1 MDSTTGCWQ
10 TAATAASM
18 TESSETREHVRV
30 EFDEGICTISFCR
43 PKKKNAFTVAM
54 YEATVAGFDAARSR
68 TDVRVILLRGSEGV
82 FTAGNDLADFMKA
95 PSLDP
100 EHSPVVRLLH
110 TLVACEKPIVAAVQ
124 GVAIGIGVTMLLH
137 CDLVYA
143 SEGARFA
150 MPFVNL
156 GLCPEAGSSL
166 LLPRLM
172 GYQRAAELLLL
183 GEPFSAALAHEY
195 GIVNQ
200 VLADEA
206 VVDRA
211 RQIAR
216 ALAKKPPNAVRQT
229 KRLMRDGYRSSV
241 ERAIAAEAEVFAASL
256 RSPEAAEAFQAF
268 FQKRE
273 PDFSKFE

>member
-1 MDSTTGCWQ
+1 MADWGQ
-10 TAATAASM
+10 AAANLPMSQP
-18 TESSETREHVRV
+18 SKPSETTEHIRV

-43 PKKKNAFTVAM
+43 PRKKNAFTVEM
-54 YEATVAGFDAARSR
+54 YAAIVAGFDQARER
-68 TDVRVILLRGSEGV
+68 ADIRVILLRGSEGV
-82 FTAGNDLADFMKA
+82 FTAGNDLTDFMQA
-95 PSLDP
+95 PPLDP
-100 EHSPVVRLLH
+100 DSPVIRLLQ
-110 TLVACEKPIVAAVQ
+110 TLAACEKPIVAAVQ
-124 GVAIGIGVTMLLH
+124 GAAIGVGVTMLLH

-143 SEGARFA
+143 GENTRFQ

-156 GLCPEAGSSL
+156 GLCPEAGSSF

-183 GEPFSAALAHEY
+183 GGSFSAALAHEY
-195 GIVNQ
+195 GLVNQ

-206 VVDRA
+206 VIDRA

-216 ALAKKPPNAVRQT
+216 ALAQKPPNAVRQS
-229 KRLMRDGYRSSV
+229 KKLMRDGYRESV
-241 ERAIAAEAEVFAASL
+241 ERAMLAEAELFAQGL

-273 PDFSKFE
+273 PDFSKFK

>member
-1 MDSTTGCWQ
+1 M
-10 TAATAASM
+10 A
-18 TESSETREHVRV
+18 ESSETSPHVRV
-30 EFDEGICTISFCR
+30 EIDEGICTISFNR
-43 PKKKNAFTVAM
+43 PRKKNALTVAM
-54 YEATVAGFDAARSR
+54 YEAIVAGFEAARAR
-68 TDVRVILLRGSEGV
+68 AEVRVILLRGSEGV
-82 FTAGNDLADFMKA
+82 FTAGNDLADFMQA
-95 PSLDP
+95 PPTGPD
-100 EHSPVVRLLH
+100 SPVARLLH
-110 TLVACEKPIVAAVQ
+110 NLVACEKPIVAAVQ

-143 SEGARFA
+143 GESARFQ

-156 GLCPEAGSSL
+156 GLCPEAGSSY

-172 GYQRAAELLLL
+172 GPQRAAELLLL

-200 VLADEA
+200 ILADEA
-206 VVDRA
+206 VLDRA
-211 RQIAR
+211 QQIAQT
-216 ALAKKPPNAVRQT
+216 LAKKPPNAIRQS
-229 KRLMRDGYRSSV
+229 KRLMRAGQR
-241 ERAIAAEAEVFAASL
+241 EAIEQAMAAEVEVFLAGL

>member
-1 MDSTTGCWQ
+1 M
-10 TAATAASM
+10 
-18 TESSETREHVRV
+18 SEPNETSEHVRV
-30 EFDEGICTISFCR
+30 EFDEGICTITFSR

-54 YEATVAGFDAARSR
+54 YETIVAGFDAARTRS
-68 TDVRVILLRGSEGV
+68 DIRVILLRGSEGV
-82 FTAGNDLADFMKA
+82 FTAGNDLGDFMKA
-95 PSLDP
+95 GIGGQDP
-100 EHSPVVRLLH
+100 KRSPVVRLLH

-124 GVAIGIGVTMLLH
+124 GIAIGIGVTMLLH

-143 SEGARFA
+143 GEGARFQ

-156 GLCPEAGSSL
+156 GLCPEAGSSF

-183 GEPFSAALAHEY
+183 GEPFSATLAHDY

-206 VVDRA
+206 VIDRA

-216 ALAKKPPNAVRQT
+216 VLAKKPPNAVRQT
-229 KRLMRDGYRSSV
+229 KRLMRDGYRAAV
-241 ERAIAAEAEVFAASL
+241 ETAIAAEAEVFTAAL

>member
-1 MDSTTGCWQ
+1 MADSHEALMSEPSQ
-10 TAATAASM
+10 TS
-18 TESSETREHVRV
+18 EHVRV
-30 EFDEGICTISFCR
+30 EIDEGICTITFNR
-43 PKKKNAFTVAM
+43 PRKKNALTVAM
-54 YEATVAGFDAARSR
+54 YEAIVAGFETARTR
-68 TDVRVILLRGSEGV
+68 PEVRVILLRGSDGV
-82 FTAGNDLADFMKA
+82 FTAGNDLADFMQA
-95 PSLDP
+95 PP
-100 EHSPVVRLLH
+100 TGPNSPVIKLLRA
-110 TLVACEKPIVAAVQ
+110 LVSCEKPMIAAVQ

-143 SEGARFA
+143 GESARLQ

-156 GLCPEAGSSL
+156 GLCPEAGSSY

-172 GYQRAAELLLL
+172 GQARAAELVLLA
-183 GEPFSAALAHEY
+183 EPFSAATAYEY
-195 GIVNQ
+195 GLVNQ

-206 VVDRA
+206 VLDRA

-216 ALAKKPPNAVRQT
+216 MLAKKPPNAVRQS
-229 KRLMRDGYRSSV
+229 KKLMRDAQRAAV
-241 ERAIAAEAEVFAASL
+241 EQAMLAEGEVFAAGL